1 LDNGVDMQQRATP
14 RAATAAICLALI
26 VLAAGCGGSGKGPTG
41 GPSGPL
47 LPSSATALPRMD
59 PATFQAL
66 LTELRG
72 KPVVVNIWASWCG
85 PCRQEGPEL
94 AAVSRAHQGQVQ
106 FVGVDIEDQVG
117 LARKFIEQYG
127 WTYPSV
133 FDSTG
138 AIRDSLGLI
147 GQPDTLVFDAAGR
160 RSFVSSGAITR
171 QVLESAISKALQRGA
186 SSTTSP
192 MGY

>member
-1 LDNGVDMQQRATP
+1 MQQRATP

-26 VLAAGCGGSGKGPTG
+26 VLAAGCSGSGKGPTG
-41 GPSGPL
+41 PPSGPL

-66 LTELRG
+66 LIELRG

-94 AAVSRAHQGQVQ
+94 AAVSNAHQGQVQ

-117 LARKFIEQYG
+117 QARTFIEQYG

-160 RSFVSSGAITR
+160 RSFVSSGPITR
-171 QVLESAISKALQRGA
+171 QVLEAAISKALQRGA

-192 MGY
+192 TGY